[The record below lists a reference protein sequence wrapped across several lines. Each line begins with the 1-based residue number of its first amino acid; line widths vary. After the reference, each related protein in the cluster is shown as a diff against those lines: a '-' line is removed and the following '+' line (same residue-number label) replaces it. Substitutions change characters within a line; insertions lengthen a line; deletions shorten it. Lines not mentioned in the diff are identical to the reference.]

1 MIRLISRCQLSLKLL
16 MNPQLYQGAAEYYAR
31 HRTKYP
37 SSLFEKLDQ
46 LFKLNGRGRLLDL
59 GCGPGIIAIPMS
71 DRFEEVVAIDPDPE
85 MVKVCQQEA
94 QSCGIHNILSLQKK
108 AEDIDTTWGQFK
120 LATIGRAFHWM
131 DREAVLQRSYD
142 RLSTDGG
149 IAIISTD
156 EDPWRSDLP
165 LEKATIKVVKKWLGE
180 SRKTGTQGLPDI
192 PHEDLVERSSF
203 PDYAVYKLKFEQL
216 WTIPNYIGYLYSTA
230 FCLQSFL
237 QNNIEN
243 FERELTETLLKIE
256 PSGQFNQTI
265 TISLIVAGKTHGMFD
280 SSRST

>member
-1 MIRLISRCQLSLKLL
+1 
-16 MNPQLYQGAAEYYAR
+16 MNPKLYQGAAEYYAR

-46 LFKLNGRGRLLDL
+46 LFNLNGRGRLLDL

-71 DRFEEVVAIDPDPE
+71 ERFEEVVAIDPDPE

-180 SRKTGTQGLPDI
+180 SRKTGT
-192 PHEDLVERSSF
+192 HR
-203 PDYAVYKLKFEQL
+203 DY
-216 WTIPNYIGYLYSTA
+216 P
-230 FCLQSFL
+230 
-237 QNNIEN
+237 
-243 FERELTETLLKIE
+243 
-256 PSGQFNQTI
+256 
-265 TISLIVAGKTHGMFD
+265 ISLMKIL
-280 SSRST
+280 